1 MERELV
7 VRQFECMVTRR
18 EGHLSMLV
26 APWETSSALTNI
38 LDGLQDMRDDS
49 ALCQALSEHP
59 DLIELAARI
68 AAVQSL
74 RSEIADRDITDAEYA
89 MLNKLRADT
98 CEWIRNEA
106 EGALDDLANP
116 LPDQVAAH
124 DAEED
129 FHAELSTFE
138 ARGVSIED
146 HGRLNYIRSH
156 AKGPD
161 RARAGNLLI
170 KLAGASKVVLWFPAD
185 RVLGEGERKIC
196 SEEWMY
202 LRSLERYARKHGPES
217 IQDVIG
223 CLDHLRASQGGA
235 AT

>member
-1 MERELV
+1 MNMATELAIK
-7 VRQFECMVTRR
+7 QFECMTSRR
-18 EGHLSMLV
+18 NGELTTLV
-26 APWETSSALTNI
+26 YPWEFGGALANI

-129 FHAELSTFE
+129 VHAELSTFE

-170 KLAGASKVVLWFPAD
+170 KLAGVV
-185 RVLGEGERKIC
+185 K
-196 SEEWMY
+196 
-202 LRSLERYARKHGPES
+202 
-217 IQDVIG
+217 
-223 CLDHLRASQGGA
+223 
-235 AT
+235 